1 MRTVKEISD
10 LTGISVRTL
19 HYYDE
24 IGLLKPTEKSDA
36 GYRLYD
42 DKALETLQQILFFRE
57 FDISLKEIKAVLD
70 NPALDRNQI
79 LQVQRK
85 MLVTKKERMERL
97 IASIDD
103 ILKGENKMDFTIFT
117 KTEVEEMFQTMLEHM
132 PENMR
137 NIAIK
142 EFGSIEQWKKH
153 YMEVVSSEEMQ
164 KGYAKV
170 VEWYGGKDKFLSVA
184 RTPVSKE
191 VAESYNKRIEA
202 ILQKLIAKQNCDID
216 SFEVKELVGEYGFV
230 MKQLVQIKEEKGF
243 MMAQA
248 QYYRNEQIKP
258 MIDEKY
264 GEGASDFFAQAIEN
278 YYKVK

>member
-42 DKALETLQQILFFRE
+42 DKALETLQQILFLRE

-70 NPALDRNQI
+70 NPALERNQI

-230 MKQLVQIKEEKGF
+230 MKQLAQIKEEKGF
-243 MMAQA
+243 MMAQT

>member
-70 NPALDRNQI
+70 NPALERNQI

-85 MLVTKKERMERL
+85 MLVTKKERMEHL

-230 MKQLVQIKEEKGF
+230 MKQLAQIKEEKGF
-243 MMAQA
+243 MMAQT

>member
-70 NPALDRNQI
+70 NPALERNQI

-230 MKQLVQIKEEKGF
+230 MKQLAQIKEEKGF
-243 MMAQA
+243 MMAQT

-278 YYKVK
+278 YYNVK

>member
-1 MRTVKEISD
+1 MRTVKEISE

-70 NPALDRNQI
+70 NPALERNQI

-230 MKQLVQIKEEKGF
+230 MKQLAQIKEEKGF
-243 MMAQA
+243 MMAQT

>member
-42 DKALETLQQILFFRE
+42 DKALETLQQILIFRE

-70 NPALDRNQI
+70 NPALERNQI

-230 MKQLVQIKEEKGF
+230 MKQLAQIKEEKGF

>member
-70 NPALDRNQI
+70 NPALERNQI

-97 IASIDD
+97 IASFDD

-230 MKQLVQIKEEKGF
+230 MKQLAQIKEEKGF

>member
-57 FDISLKEIKAVLD
+57 FDISWKEIKAVLD
-70 NPALDRNQI
+70 NPALERNQI

-230 MKQLVQIKEEKGF
+230 MKQLAQIKEEKGF
-243 MMAQA
+243 MMAQT

>member
-57 FDISLKEIKAVLD
+57 SDISLKEIKAVLD
-70 NPALDRNQI
+70 NPALERNQI

-230 MKQLVQIKEEKGF
+230 MKQLAQIKEEKGF

>member
-70 NPALDRNQI
+70 NPALERNQI

-85 MLVTKKERMERL
+85 MLVTKKERLERL

-230 MKQLVQIKEEKGF
+230 MKQLAQIKEEKGF
-243 MMAQA
+243 MMAQT